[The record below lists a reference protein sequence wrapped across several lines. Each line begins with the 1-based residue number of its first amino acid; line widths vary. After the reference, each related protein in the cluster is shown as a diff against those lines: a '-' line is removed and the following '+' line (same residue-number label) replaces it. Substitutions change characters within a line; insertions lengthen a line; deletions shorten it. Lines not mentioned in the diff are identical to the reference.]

1 LALLLSSASSASGL
15 ILVLFVIGL
24 RRLGAAQTG
33 AYFSLAPFIGA
44 LIAIVFLGEP
54 LTAKLPVAGALMGFG
69 LWFHL
74 AERHQHEHLREEL
87 EHEHKH
93 IANALFEHEAERCA

>member
-1 LALLLSSASSASGL
+1 MALLLSSASSASGL
-15 ILVLFVIGL
+15 ILVLFMIGL

-54 LTAKLPVAGALMGFG
+54 LTAKLALMGFG

-93 IANALFEHEAERCA
+93 THDDHQTMTGR